1 MMPGGRQAH
10 PGHARLRGSVFPIR
24 EGGLHVFVSVFARL
38 DVRSAVS
45 DVQLQHYA
53 VDAWVYLCLRSLNA
67 LAGAAA
73 GLVPGRWTASEL
85 AAQRSV
91 RAAVTRKLATDS
103 IRAPLTLEGWQKEL
117 HGRQV
122 GYTGE
127 ELSTC
132 HKLTWDQVIPA
143 LPPEGHGGSIKAID
157 WVGPQTLRF
166 LLNPTLLLKEPELVE
181 LPKMPGKVHID
192 EGDKL
197 KIALELVRRGVC
209 EWIPFDDVYSV
220 GGIKVLNGLFGV
232 EKPALLEDG
241 RCVLRCIMNL
251 TGSNATQWQL
261 EGGTTSLPTI
271 TAWQGIVLDEGE
283 SIQLFQ
289 SDMCSAFYLFELP
302 AIWRKFLSF
311 NIVVSCSELGLPG
324 NNKMALACKVI
335 PMGWL
340 SSVSLMQE
348 ISENLLKVSGLNPRN
363 QVARGVSLPHWF
375 SDILTEAK
383 DTQAFWWHIYL
394 DNFCAGERLAPWS
407 ATDRG
412 RMAHEA
418 AEAAWSEAG
427 VLSSSK
433 KRVTAAARAL
443 ELGAEIDGEQAMLG
457 VSSQKLL
464 HVILS
469 TLWLVTRP
477 LMNRKHVQIIAGRWM
492 FILQFRRPAMSF
504 LQKLWHFTGG
514 HKRIT
519 KTLRDEVRK
528 ELLNLVGASLLFH
541 CNLGAKIMNYVVAS
555 DASTTGGA
563 IGWAEELTETGHD
576 FIQACQKLE
585 RAPTSQT
592 IPVLV
597 ISLFNGVGGAFRAYD
612 IIGVVPLARIAVEM
626 DKGAN
631 RVTSHRW
638 PGTVI
643 VEDVRLV
650 TSEMIQQWSRLY
662 LGVKEIHLWA
672 GFPCTDLSAVKY
684 NRCNLLGSQSSL
696 FWEVPRIS
704 KEVKT
709 HFGPSVAVKEVLEN
723 VASMDRSAATEITE
737 EVGQIPYKLDC
748 VQAVPMRRPRFCWT
762 TEKLESLLPD
772 VSVVPGS
779 YFKEVI
785 AEAEYPLTQQWLT
798 PGFTWEGEAQ
808 GTVFPT
814 CMKAICRQSPPPRP
828 AGLEK
833 CDSACQARWRDDS
846 YRYPPYQY
854 QDQFLITTDKSWRLL
869 SASEKELLLGYG
881 MNHTEVCWSA
891 SKQKQNPVGYSDAR
905 HSYLGDSFS
914 IYSFVLL
921 AMACCRDFVPCTPY
935 RFLVQRMGMAPGFV
949 AHIRS
954 TMPLCRGLSYGSMPL
969 QNNLSVLGMQL
980 VNRMLLRRT
989 NHTGSDVR
997 IITGEV
1003 LNSKAYPRQSI
1014 ASAWWKW
1021 KEGFSRRW
1029 KRKAH
1034 INVLELETILWG
1046 VKFQIERLKAADARI
1061 FQFSDSYVC
1070 LSVVG
1075 KGRSSSLQIQRVLS
1089 KINAHLLAFG
1099 LQLIMAHVESTD
1111 NPTDKGSRR

>member
-1 MMPGGRQAH
+1 
-10 PGHARLRGSVFPIR
+10 
-24 EGGLHVFVSVFARL
+24 
-38 DVRSAVS
+38 
-45 DVQLQHYA
+45 
-53 VDAWVYLCLRSLNA
+53 
-67 LAGAAA
+67 
-73 GLVPGRWTASEL
+73 
-85 AAQRSV
+85 
-91 RAAVTRKLATDS
+91 
-103 IRAPLTLEGWQKEL
+103 
-117 HGRQV
+117 
-122 GYTGE
+122 
-127 ELSTC
+127 
-132 HKLTWDQVIPA
+132 
-143 LPPEGHGGSIKAID
+143 
-157 WVGPQTLRF
+157 
-166 LLNPTLLLKEPELVE
+166 
-181 LPKMPGKVHID
+181 
-192 EGDKL
+192 
-197 KIALELVRRGVC
+197 
-209 EWIPFDDVYSV
+209 
-220 GGIKVLNGLFGV
+220 
-232 EKPALLEDG
+232 
-241 RCVLRCIMNL
+241 
-251 TGSNATQWQL
+251 
-261 EGGTTSLPTI
+261 
-271 TAWQGIVLDEGE
+271 
-283 SIQLFQ
+283 
-289 SDMCSAFYLFELP
+289 
-302 AIWRKFLSF
+302 
-311 NIVVSCSELGLPG
+311 
-324 NNKMALACKVI
+324 
-335 PMGWL
+335 
-340 SSVSLMQE
+340 
-348 ISENLLKVSGLNPRN
+348 
-363 QVARGVSLPHWF
+363 
-375 SDILTEAK
+375 
-383 DTQAFWWHIYL
+383 
-394 DNFCAGERLAPWS
+394 
-407 ATDRG
+407 
-412 RMAHEA
+412 
-418 AEAAWSEAG
+418 
-427 VLSSSK
+427 
-433 KRVTAAARAL
+433 
-443 ELGAEIDGEQAMLG
+443 
-457 VSSQKLL
+457 
-464 HVILS
+464 
-469 TLWLVTRP
+469 
-477 LMNRKHVQIIAGRWM
+477 
-492 FILQFRRPAMSF
+492 
-504 LQKLWHFTGG
+504 
-514 HKRIT
+514 
-519 KTLRDEVRK
+519 
-528 ELLNLVGASLLFH
+528 
-541 CNLGAKIMNYVVAS
+541 
-555 DASTTGGA
+555 
-563 IGWAEELTETGHD
+563 
-576 FIQACQKLE
+576 
-585 RAPTSQT
+585 
-592 IPVLV
+592 
-597 ISLFNGVGGAFRAYD
+597 
-612 IIGVVPLARIAVEM
+612 M